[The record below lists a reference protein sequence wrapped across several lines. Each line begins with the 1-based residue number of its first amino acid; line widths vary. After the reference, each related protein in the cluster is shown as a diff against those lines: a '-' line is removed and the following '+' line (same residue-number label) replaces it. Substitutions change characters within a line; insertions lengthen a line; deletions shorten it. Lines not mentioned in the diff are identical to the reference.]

1 MSGTPSRRLIDEL
14 AHGLEL
20 HLCVERLLEY
30 LFPRHPADEP
40 ERAGRHRP
48 LEAVVEAEPT
58 LREALL
64 DGNRPAITRRWRRCL
79 AARAADVPLLH
90 DLAVLYR
97 ERALAEIA
105 RGGEA
110 GEELSVATGLWALL
124 PVPAEHAA
132 ARDQITGELVGLH
145 AAQGAHALAAG
156 RSDAA
161 RLHLRCLEACR
172 SGPAALAALLADLGV
187 PVAVTADTTGLGH
200 RVTAAFDRW
209 CADLVDRARA
219 RLTDPEAIARL
230 PEGVPE
236 DYENA
241 IGTLAP
247 IVRLGIAA
255 PDLLSTGLGWHNDW
269 CYSLYSRKDA
279 AGLRRVLRSAREF
292 ADLLAPHCVP
302 DRGHLPENR
311 ALSVHHLFR
320 GVVADNDADAV
331 AAYEEALRWNRDN
344 DNAAE
349 LLVQSRLRHGD
360 TLAGQGRFADALAE
374 GEAARRVAPSD
385 PNVTAFIRDMTGY
398 ATEEGTFGV
407 LRAARRNLESG
418 HYDRVLRDLEAI
430 PPASRFHA
438 TARKL
443 RLEAHLGRGMA
454 YANTVMGASDRGA
467 VRGMSLEP
475 AVTDLRQ
482 ALALADSAED
492 RVFVAR
498 SLSGVLNAWA
508 VNRVEAAMAPG
519 GAPGRLPV
527 AAYEAVALLHEAID
541 LDPGNSAARGNLDD
555 IKRVAGIT

>member
-1 MSGTPSRRLIDEL
+1 MAKAPSGRLIEEL

-20 HLCVERLLEY
+20 HMCVERLLEH

-48 LEAVVEAEPT
+48 LEAVVEAEPA

-64 DGNRPAITRRWRRCL
+64 DHDRPAITRRWRRCL

-105 RGGEA
+105 RSGEV
-110 GEELSVATGLWALL
+110 GEDLAVATGLWALL

-172 SGPAALAALLADLGV
+172 SGPAALAALLNDLGV
-187 PVAVTADTTGLGH
+187 PAAVTADTTGP
-200 RVTAAFDRW
+200 RRQASAALDRW
-209 CADLVDRARA
+209 CADLVDRARS

-230 PEGVPE
+230 PEGIPE

-241 IGTLAP
+241 IATLAP
-247 IVRLGIAA
+247 LARLDVPEPG
-255 PDLLSTGLGWHNDW
+255 LLSTGLGWHNDW
-269 CYSLYSRKDA
+269 CYCLYSRKDA
-279 AGLRRVLRSAREF
+279 DGLRRVLESAREF
-292 ADLLAPHCVP
+292 ADRLAPHCVP

-311 ALSVHHLFR
+311 ALSIHHLFR
-320 GVVADNDADAV
+320 GVVADGDPDCI

-360 TLAGQGRFADALAE
+360 ALAGQGRFAAALAE
-374 GEAARRVAPSD
+374 GEAARRIAPAD

-398 ATEEGTFGV
+398 AAEEGTFGV
-407 LRAARRNLESG
+407 LRDARRNLESQ

-454 YANTVMGASDRGA
+454 YANTVIGASDRGS

-482 ALALADSAED
+482 ALALADSADD
-492 RVFVAR
+492 RAFVAR

-508 VNRVEAAMAPG
+508 VNQVEAAMAPG
-519 GAPGRLPV
+519 SAPGRLPI